1 MQLHFE
7 LNFCK
12 DFESAFLKIQ
22 NLQTNKIFYD
32 LSILDLRLKDNKINP
47 LFNDENLGVLIR
59 KFSPN
64 TRLLYITYTED
75 NYLFYKIFKNIS
87 PEGFILKYEIEDIE
101 FLKKGI
107 ITILNQGTIYS
118 ETTIKI
124 VKLFIFSQ
132 TIYS

>member
-1 MQLHFE
+1 LQLHFE